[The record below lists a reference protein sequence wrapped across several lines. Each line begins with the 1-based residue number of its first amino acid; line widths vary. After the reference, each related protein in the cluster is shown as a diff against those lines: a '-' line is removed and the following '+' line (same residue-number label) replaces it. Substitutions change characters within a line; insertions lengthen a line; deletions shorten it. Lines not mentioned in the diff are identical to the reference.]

1 LEVCSGFEVPTP
13 PQITGRN
20 PAGHAGLIDNAI
32 SFFSAFF
39 AYVETHAALLASESK
54 AALLK
59 LVTVVAFG
67 LGALIAVV
75 FGYIF
80 VLVSLVVGIAHRT
93 GIFWIWIA
101 LITGLLHIGVAAVC
115 VFLAKSTLRSRLYA
129 ETRVEL
135 KRDQAW
141 LKTLGKTEQQ

>member
-1 LEVCSGFEVPTP
+1 MTA
-13 PQITGRN
+13 RN
-20 PAGHAGLIDNAI
+20 PAGHAGLIDTAIGFFNA
-32 SFFSAFF
+32 FV

-54 AALLK
+54 VVLLQ
-59 LVTVVAFG
+59 LVRLVAFG

-80 VLVSLVVGIAHRT
+80 LLVSFVVGIAHRT

-101 LITGLLHIGVAAVC
+101 FIAGLLHIGVAAVC
-115 VFLAKSTLRSRLYA
+115 VFLAKSTLRSRFYA
-129 ETRVEL
+129 ETRIEL

-141 LKTLGKTEQQ
+141 LKTLGTTEQQ

>member
-1 LEVCSGFEVPTP
+1 MARPKMTAP
-13 PQITGRN
+13 N
-20 PAGHAGLIDNAI
+20 PAGHAGLIDTAIGFFNA
-32 SFFSAFF
+32 FV

-54 AALLK
+54 AVLLQ
-59 LVTVVAFG
+59 LVRLVAFG

-129 ETRVEL
+129 ETRIEL